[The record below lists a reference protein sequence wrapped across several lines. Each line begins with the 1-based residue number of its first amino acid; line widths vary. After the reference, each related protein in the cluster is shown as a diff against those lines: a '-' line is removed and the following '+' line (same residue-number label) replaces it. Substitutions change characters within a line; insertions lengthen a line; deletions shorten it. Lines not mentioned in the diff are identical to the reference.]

1 MQQSLCRA
9 LLPEWLTSNGVT
21 RVRRR
26 MLALRRLRCRPF
38 AFASAYG
45 GLRMMQPA
53 SRIVCRKFLML
64 LLLLPLQLELSGTG
78 DRKLWRMRRGL
89 VFGGRGWGGPLPAIL
104 SVAWFVIRRPC
115 SAATT
120 AAAAAHAV
128 AGGATFGPQRR
139 QLDRVGRGGHAYV

>member
-1 MQQSLCRA
+1 MKLLISRFSLKKQFS
-9 LLPEWLTSNGVT
+9 EGGQI
-21 RVRRR
+21 
-26 MLALRRLRCRPF
+26 ALRN
-38 AFASAYG
+38 SATG
-45 GLRMMQPA
+45 NGNEPKI
-53 SRIVCRKFLML
+53 SKTNSVML

-115 SAATT
+115 SAAAT

-128 AGGATFGPQRR
+128 TGGATFGPQRR

>member
-1 MQQSLCRA
+1 MKLLISRFSLKKQFSEA
-9 LLPEWLTSNGVT
+9 GQI
-21 RVRRR
+21 
-26 MLALRRLRCRPF
+26 ALRN
-38 AFASAYG
+38 SATG
-45 GLRMMQPA
+45 NGNEPKI
-53 SRIVCRKFLML
+53 SKTNSVML

-115 SAATT
+115 SAAAT

-128 AGGATFGPQRR
+128 TGGATFGPQRR

>member
-1 MQQSLCRA
+1 MKLLISRFSLKKQFSEA
-9 LLPEWLTSNGVT
+9 GQI
-21 RVRRR
+21 
-26 MLALRRLRCRPF
+26 ALRN
-38 AFASAYG
+38 SATG
-45 GLRMMQPA
+45 NGNEPKIGKTN
-53 SRIVCRKFLML
+53 SVML

-115 SAATT
+115 SAAAT

-128 AGGATFGPQRR
+128 TGGATFGPQRR

>member
-1 MQQSLCRA
+1 MNVLISRLSLKKQFSEA
-9 LLPEWLTSNGVT
+9 GQI
-21 RVRRR
+21 
-26 MLALRRLRCRPF
+26 ALRN
-38 AFASAYG
+38 SATG
-45 GLRMMQPA
+45 NGNEPKI
-53 SRIVCRKFLML
+53 SKTNSVML

-115 SAATT
+115 SAA
-120 AAAAAHAV
+120 AHAV
-128 AGGATFGPQRR
+128 TGGATFGPQRR